1 MAGGPKEPTL
11 EGALEHM
18 VAGMRAGA
26 RGAVVGRNIW
36 GEERCGG
43 NVRNALAT
51 VAALDHPAAY
61 LVTVGTSSLAD
72 EAFADLLEHGIETR
86 FIERVPG
93 ADPVTSVLTITSDG
107 ERYIAFDDD
116 ALTRTPLPSAP
127 TIDEALSAANVL
139 LIDAPT
145 APPGSLEVVQRARA
159 AGIPVVLD
167 AERDSTEGVL
177 ALIAEA
183 DHLVIP
189 LAFGRDMTGRVAPVD
204 VMTELWDRSRSAVV
218 LTDGPRGAYASESPD
233 SILHVP
239 AFDTPVI
246 DTTGC
251 GDAFHGAY
259 ALALSRSEDL
269 TSRLTFAS
277 AAAAVVAGLEPQ
289 VKRVPSWPSI
299 ERVLASK
306 GEA

>member
-1 MAGGPKEPTL
+1 MIVGLGCLAHDNVLVTETAWAAGK
-11 EGALEHM
+11 
-18 VAGMRAGA
+18 
-26 RGAVVGRNIW
+26 GRIIRR
-36 GEERCGG
+36 ETRFGG

-61 LVTVGTSSLAD
+61 LATIGTSSLAD
-72 EAFADLLEHGIETR
+72 EAFADLLDHHIDTR

-93 ADPVTSVLTITSDG
+93 ADPVVSVLTITSDG

-116 ALTRTPLPSAP
+116 ALVSTPLPSTP
-127 TIDEALSAANVL
+127 TIDDALSAAKVL

-159 AGIPVVLD
+159 AGTPVILD
-167 AERDSTEGVL
+167 AERDPTEGVR

-189 LAFGRDMTGRVAPVD
+189 LTFGRDIAGKVKPAD
-204 VMTELWDRSRSAVV
+204 VIDELWSNSRTAIV
-218 LTDGPRGAYASESPD
+218 LTDGPRGVYAAESATG
-233 SILHVP
+233 ILHVP
-239 AFDTPVI
+239 AFQTPVI

-259 ALALSRSEDL
+259 AVALARGEDL
-269 TSRLTFAS
+269 TSRLTLAS

-289 VKRVPSWPSI
+289 VMRVPHWLSI

>member
-1 MAGGPKEPTL
+1 MIVGLGCLAHDNVLVTETTWSAGK
-11 EGALEHM
+11 
-18 VAGMRAGA
+18 
-26 RGAVVGRNIW
+26 GRIIRR
-36 GEERCGG
+36 EERFGG

-61 LVTVGTSSLAD
+61 LATVGTSSLGE
-72 EAFADLLEHGIETR
+72 EAFADLLEHHIDTR

-145 APPGSLEVVQRARA
+145 APPGSLEVVQRACD

-167 AERDSTEGVL
+167 AERDPTEGVL

-189 LAFGRDMTGRVAPVD
+189 LTFGRDITGRVEPAD
-204 VMTELWDRSRSAVV
+204 VIDELWSSARTAVV
-218 LTDGPRGAYASESPD
+218 LTDGPRGAYASESPTE
-233 SILHVP
+233 ILHVP

-259 ALALSRSEDL
+259 AVALSRGEDL
-269 TSRLTFAS
+269 ASRLTLAS
-277 AAAAVVAGLEPQ
+277 AAAAVIAAREPG
-289 VKRVPSWPSI
+289 
-299 ERVLASK
+299 ERRTPTTDEIAQLVGDTSSSNQRR
-306 GEA
+306 

>member
-1 MAGGPKEPTL
+1 MIVGLGCLAHDNVLVTETTWAAGK
-11 EGALEHM
+11 
-18 VAGMRAGA
+18 
-26 RGAVVGRNIW
+26 GRIIRR
-36 GEERCGG
+36 EERFGG

-51 VAALDHPAAY
+51 VASLDHPAAY
-61 LVTVGTSSLAD
+61 LSTVGTSSLGD
-72 EAFADLLEHGIETR
+72 EAFADLLRHGIETR

-116 ALTRTPLPSAP
+116 ALASTPLPSTP
-127 TIDEALSAANVL
+127 TIDDALSVANVL

-167 AERDSTEGVL
+167 AERDPTEGVL

-189 LAFGRDMTGRVAPVD
+189 LIFGRDITGKDDPAD
-204 VMTELWDRSRSAVV
+204 VIDELWSNSRTAVV
-218 LTDGPRGAYASESPD
+218 LTDGPRGAYAGSPTEV
-233 SILHVP
+233 LHVP
-239 AFDTPVI
+239 AFNTPVI

-259 ALALSRSEDL
+259 AMALARSQDL

-277 AAAAVVAGLEPQ
+277 AAAAVIAAREPGQ
-289 VKRVPSWPSI
+289 QRTPTTDEIDQLV
-299 ERVLASK
+299 
-306 GEA
+306 GEASSSNQRQ

>member
-1 MAGGPKEPTL
+1 MIVGLGCLAHDNVLVTETTWAAGK
-11 EGALEHM
+11 
-18 VAGMRAGA
+18 
-26 RGAVVGRNIW
+26 GRIVRR
-36 GEERCGG
+36 ETRFGG

-61 LVTVGTSSLAD
+61 LATVGTSSLG
-72 EAFADLLEHGIETR
+72 EQAFTDLLEHHIDTR

-116 ALTRTPLPSAP
+116 ALARTPLPSTP
-127 TIDEALSAANVL
+127 TIDDALSVAKVL
-139 LIDAPT
+139 LVDAPT

-167 AERDSTEGVL
+167 AERDPTESVL

-189 LAFGRDMTGRVAPVD
+189 VTFGRDITGRAEPAD
-204 VMTELWDRSRSAVV
+204 VIDGLWRDARTAVV
-218 LTDGPRGAYASESPD
+218 LTDGPRGSFAAESPTE
-233 SILHVP
+233 IVHVP

-259 ALALSRSEDL
+259 AVALSNSEDL
-269 TSRLTFAS
+269 TARTTFAS
-277 AAAAVVAGLEPQ
+277 AAAAVIAAREPG
-289 VKRVPSWPSI
+289 
-299 ERVLASK
+299 ERRTPTTDEIDQLLGDASSSNQRR
-306 GEA
+306 

>member
-1 MAGGPKEPTL
+1 MIVGLGCLAHDNVLVTETTW
-11 EGALEHM
+11 
-18 VAGMRAGA
+18 VAGK
-26 RGAVVGRNIW
+26 GRIVRR
-36 GEERCGG
+36 ETRFGG

-61 LVTVGTSSLAD
+61 LATIGTSSLGD
-72 EAFADLLEHGIETR
+72 EAFADLLEHHVNTR

-107 ERYIAFDDD
+107 ERYIAFDDE
-116 ALTRTPLPSAP
+116 ALAKTPLPNTP
-127 TIDEALSAANVL
+127 TLDDALSAANVL

-145 APPGSLEVVQRARA
+145 APPGSLEVVHRARA

-167 AERDSTEGVL
+167 AERDPTEGVL

-189 LAFGRDMTGRVAPVD
+189 LTFGRDITGRVEPAD
-204 VMTELWDRSRSAVV
+204 VIEALWNESRSDIV
-218 LTDGPRGAYASESPD
+218 LTDGPRGSFAAESPTE
-233 SILHVP
+233 ILHVP
-239 AFDTPVI
+239 AFETPVI

-259 ALALSRSEDL
+259 AVALSRGEGL
-269 TSRLTFAS
+269 ASRLTFAS
-277 AAAAVVAGLEPQ
+277 AAAAVIAAREPG
-289 VKRVPSWPSI
+289 
-299 ERVLASK
+299 ERRTPTTDEIDQLLGDASSSNQRR
-306 GEA
+306 

>member
-1 MAGGPKEPTL
+1 MIVGLGCLAHDNVLVTETTWAAGK
-11 EGALEHM
+11 
-18 VAGMRAGA
+18 
-26 RGAVVGRNIW
+26 GRIIRR
-36 GEERCGG
+36 EERFGG

-51 VAALDHPAAY
+51 VASLDHPAAY
-61 LVTVGTSSLAD
+61 LSTVGTSSLGD
-72 EAFADLLEHGIETR
+72 EAFADLLRHGIETR

-116 ALTRTPLPSAP
+116 ALASTPLPSTP
-127 TIDEALSAANVL
+127 TIDDALSVANVL

-167 AERDSTEGVL
+167 AERDPTEGVL

-189 LAFGRDMTGRVAPVD
+189 LIFGRDITGKDDPAD
-204 VMTELWDRSRSAVV
+204 VIDELWSNSRTAVV
-218 LTDGPRGAYASESPD
+218 LTDGPRGAYAGSPTEV
-233 SILHVP
+233 LHVP
-239 AFDTPVI
+239 AFNTPVI

-259 ALALSRSEDL
+259 AMALARSEDL

-277 AAAAVVAGLEPQ
+277 AAAAVIAAREPGQ
-289 VKRVPSWPSI
+289 QRTPTTDEIDQLV
-299 ERVLASK
+299 
-306 GEA
+306 GEASSSNQRQ

>member
-1 MAGGPKEPTL
+1 MIVGLGCLAHDNVLVTETTWAAGK
-11 EGALEHM
+11 
-18 VAGMRAGA
+18 
-26 RGAVVGRNIW
+26 GRIVRR
-36 GEERCGG
+36 ETRFGG

-61 LVTVGTSSLAD
+61 LATVGTSSLGD
-72 EAFADLLEHGIETR
+72 EAFADLLEHHIDTQ

-116 ALTRTPLPSAP
+116 AL
-127 TIDEALSAANVL
+127 ANATVL
-139 LIDAPT
+139 LVDAPT
-145 APPGSLEVVQRARA
+145 APPGSLEVIQQARA

-167 AERDSTEGVL
+167 AERDPTEGVL

-189 LAFGRDMTGRVAPVD
+189 LTFGRDITGRVEPAD
-204 VMTELWDRSRSAVV
+204 VIGALWNESRSAIV
-218 LTDGPRGAYASESPD
+218 LTDGPRGSFAAESPTE
-233 SILHVP
+233 ILHVP
-239 AFDTPVI
+239 AFETPVI

-259 ALALSRSEDL
+259 AVALARGENLM
-269 TSRLTFAS
+269 SRLTFAS
-277 AAAAVVAGLEPQ
+277 AAAAVIAARAPGE
-289 VKRVPSWPSI
+289 RRTPSTD
-299 ERVLASK
+299 EVDQLLGDASSSNQRR
-306 GEA
+306 

>member
-1 MAGGPKEPTL
+1 MIVGLGCLAHDNVLVTETTWSAGK
-11 EGALEHM
+11 
-18 VAGMRAGA
+18 
-26 RGAVVGRNIW
+26 GRIVRR
-36 GEERCGG
+36 ETRFGG

-61 LVTVGTSSLAD
+61 LATVGTSSLAD
-72 EAFADLLEHGIETR
+72 EAFADLLEHHIDTR

-116 ALTRTPLPSAP
+116 ALASTPLPSTP
-127 TIDEALSAANVL
+127 TTDEALSAANVL

-159 AGIPVVLD
+159 VGIPVVLD
-167 AERDSTEGVL
+167 AERDPTEGVL
-177 ALIAEA
+177 ALITEA

-189 LAFGRDMTGRVAPVD
+189 LAFGRDITGKDDPAHVIDGLASDTR
-204 VMTELWDRSRSAVV
+204 TSIV
-218 LTDGPRGAYASESPD
+218 LTDGPRGVYAAESPTEV
-233 SILHVP
+233 LHVP
-239 AFDTPVI
+239 AFNTPVI

-259 ALALSRSEDL
+259 AVALARGENL

-277 AAAAVVAGLEPQ
+277 AAAAVIAAREPGQ
-289 VKRVPSWPSI
+289 RRTPTTDEINQLLGDASSSS
-299 ERVLASK
+299 ERQ
-306 GEA
+306 

>member
-1 MAGGPKEPTL
+1 MIVGLGCLAHDNVLVTETTW
-11 EGALEHM
+11 
-18 VAGMRAGA
+18 VAGK
-26 RGAVVGRNIW
+26 GRIVRR
-36 GEERCGG
+36 ETRFGG

-61 LVTVGTSSLAD
+61 LATIGTSSLGD
-72 EAFADLLEHGIETR
+72 EAFADLLEHHVNTR

-107 ERYIAFDDD
+107 ERYIAFDDE
-116 ALTRTPLPSAP
+116 ALAKTPLPNTP
-127 TIDEALSAANVL
+127 TLDDALSAANVL

-145 APPGSLEVVQRARA
+145 APPGSLEVVHRARA

-167 AERDSTEGVL
+167 AERDPTEGVL

-189 LAFGRDMTGRVAPVD
+189 LTFGRDITGRVEPAD
-204 VMTELWDRSRSAVV
+204 VIGALWNESRSDIV
-218 LTDGPRGAYASESPD
+218 LTDGPRGSFAAESPTE
-233 SILHVP
+233 ILHVP
-239 AFDTPVI
+239 AFETPVI

-259 ALALSRSEDL
+259 AVALSRGEGL
-269 TSRLTFAS
+269 ASRLTFAS
-277 AAAAVVAGLEPQ
+277 AAAAVIAAREPG
-289 VKRVPSWPSI
+289 
-299 ERVLASK
+299 ERRTPTTDEIDQLLGDASSSNQRR
-306 GEA
+306 

>member
-1 MAGGPKEPTL
+1 MIVGLGCLAHDNVLVTETTWAAGK
-11 EGALEHM
+11 
-18 VAGMRAGA
+18 
-26 RGAVVGRNIW
+26 GRIVRR
-36 GEERCGG
+36 ETRFGG

-61 LVTVGTSSLAD
+61 LATVGTSSLGD
-72 EAFADLLEHGIETR
+72 EAFADLLEHRIDTR

-116 ALTRTPLPSAP
+116 ALASTPLPSTP
-127 TIDEALSAANVL
+127 TIDDALSATNVL

-145 APPGSLEVVQRARA
+145 APPGSLEVLKRARA
-159 AGIPVVLD
+159 AGIPVILD
-167 AERDSTEGVL
+167 AERDPTEGVL

-189 LAFGRDMTGRVAPVD
+189 LAFGRDITGRVEPAD
-204 VMTELWDRSRSAVV
+204 VVEALWGATRNALV
-218 LTDGPRGAYASESPD
+218 LTDGPRGAYAAESPTQ
-233 SILHVP
+233 ILHVP
-239 AFDTPVI
+239 AFETPVI

-259 ALALSRSEDL
+259 AVALARSEDL
-269 TSRLTFAS
+269 TSRVTFAS
-277 AAAAVVAGLEPQ
+277 AAAAVIAARKPGQQRTPTTDEIGQLL
-289 VKRVPSWPSI
+289 ST
-299 ERVLASK
+299 
-306 GEA
+306 GC